1 MSRNQAEHDFEQF
14 YRAAAP
20 RVVHLVYATT
30 GDMTIAQDSA
40 QEAFARAWQRWSII
54 STYDEPLAWVRTVA
68 RRIAISA
75 WRKQGAQDRAYVRHG
90 ATTSTDGPGVD
101 RVAVLEALQTLSDP
115 IRESVALYYIA
126 DLSIEQIARETGAA
140 VGTIKSHLH
149 RGRRHLA
156 ETLEIKEND
165 HA

>member
-1 MSRNQAEHDFEQF
+1 MSRQQAERDFEDF

-30 GDMTIAQDSA
+30 GDMTIAQDST
-40 QEAFARAWQRWSII
+40 QEAFARAWQRWSTI

-68 RRIAISA
+68 RRLAISA
-75 WRKQGAQDRAYVRHG
+75 WRRQSAQDRAYVRHG
-90 ATTSTDGPGVD
+90 AASSTDGPGVD

-115 IRESVALYYIA
+115 IRESVALHYIA

-149 RGRRHLA
+149 RGRRQLA
-156 ETLEIKEND
+156 AALEIKEND

>member
-1 MSRNQAEHDFEQF
+1 MSRLQTEQDFEEF
-14 YRAAAP
+14 YRATAP

-30 GDMTIAQDSA
+30 GDMTIAQDST
-40 QEAFARAWQRWSII
+40 QEAFARAWQRWSQI

-90 ATTSTDGPGVD
+90 GPSTTEGPGVD
-101 RVAVLEALQTLSDP
+101 RVAVLEALQTLTDP

-140 VGTIKSHLH
+140 VGTVKSHLH
-149 RGRRHLA
+149 RGRRQLA
-156 ETLEIKEND
+156 DAIEIKEND

>member
-1 MSRNQAEHDFEQF
+1 MSRLAEQDFEEF

-30 GDMTIAQDSA
+30 GDMTIAQDST
-40 QEAFARAWQRWSII
+40 QEAFARAWQRWPQV

-68 RRIAISA
+68 RRVAISA
-75 WRKQGAQDRAYVRHG
+75 WRRKGAQDRAYVRHG
-90 ATTSTDGPGVD
+90 APATSEGPGVD
-101 RVAVLEALQTLSDP
+101 RVAVLRALQTLSDP

-126 DLSIEQIARETGAA
+126 DRSIEQIAQETGAA
-140 VGTIKSHLH
+140 VGTVKSHLH
-149 RGRRHLA
+149 RGRRQLA
-156 ETLEIKEND
+156 EALEIKEND

>member
-1 MSRNQAEHDFEQF
+1 MSRNQAEREFEEF
-14 YRAAAP
+14 YTAAAP

-30 GDMTIAQDSA
+30 GDMTIAQDST
-40 QEAFARAWQRWSII
+40 QEAFARAWQRWATIG
-54 STYDEPLAWVRTVA
+54 TYDEPLAWVRTVA
-68 RRIAISA
+68 RRLAISA

-90 ATTSTDGPGVD
+90 VPAAPDGPGVD
-101 RVAVLEALQTLSDP
+101 RVAVLQAMQTLSDP
-115 IRESVALYYIA
+115 IRESMALYYIA

-149 RGRRHLA
+149 RGRRQLA
-156 ETLEIKEND
+156 VALEIKEND